1 MVDLGTLG
9 GPGSAAKFVNDA
21 GTIVGTSDRPGH
33 QSQHAFA
40 WTAADGMVEMP
51 SLGRLDSV
59 WTMSANGSF
68 AGFSSGKK
76 SIEDQHAVLWAPAA
90 PGGVK

>member
-1 MVDLGTLG
+1 M
-9 GPGSAAKFVNDA
+9 
-21 GTIVGTSDRPGH
+21 
-33 QSQHAFA
+33 

-76 SIEDQHAVLWAPAA
+76 SIEDQHAVLWAPAT
-90 PGGVK
+90 PGGVQ